1 MLRCADCEEVVDVKQ
16 AVPAGGARCT
26 TFRCKLCH
34 SARKA
39 VRSFYVKSN
48 RLQEWENMNIDQR
61 RSLVI
66 QNKNKGS
73 GRGTKRKIYISET
86 AECNDSLKL
95 GQEKPFL
102 TQKQLLDI
110 IQFAVEQKTKAYI
123 L

>member
-1 MLRCADCEEVVDVKQ
+1 M
-16 AVPAGGARCT
+16 
-26 TFRCKLCH
+26 
-34 SARKA
+34 
-39 VRSFYVKSN
+39 
-48 RLQEWENMNIDQR
+48 
-61 RSLVI
+61 I